1 MRYALWRSAGWTL
14 VALVGFALLFPPLYA
29 ALTTEARGAHPSLPL
44 PPAGE
49 YEVVV
54 VDWGYHTAVVV
65 EQPPGGRLGPPG
77 EERAPFLEYAW
88 GDRSFFLESD
98 YRPHVLFATVAL
110 PTASVVYLD
119 GRADPPRH
127 AGARSV
133 YRRAVDAPTLHALLT
148 ALERSVRR
156 TPAGARRQPDPDVAE
171 NARHFYLAHGRYL
184 WTRNCNGWVVERLR
198 EAGLAGS
205 PAAVVFSGQVGG
217 RLRGFE
223 RVDGRSPHRRPVAPA
238 ARARGA

>member
-1 MRYALWRSAGWTL
+1 MRFPVWRLVAWTL
-14 VALVGFALLFPPLYA
+14 VALVGFAVLFPLLYSS
-29 ALTTEARGAHPSLPL
+29 LTPEARGAKPSLPL

-49 YEVVV
+49 YEVFV
-54 VDWGYHTAVVV
+54 VDWGYHTAVLV
-65 EQPPGGRLGPPG
+65 EQPSGWRLGPPG

-119 GRADPPRH
+119 GRPDPPRL

-133 YRRAVDAPTLHALLT
+133 YRRTVDATTLHAMMT
-148 ALERSVRR
+148 TLERSAHR
-156 TPAGARRQPDPDVAE
+156 TPAGARLQPDPGVAE
-171 NARHFYLAHGRYL
+171 NARQFYISFGRYL
-184 WTRNCNGWVVERLR
+184 WTRNCNWWIVERLR

-205 PAAVVFSGQVGG
+205 SVAVVFSGQVSG
-217 RLRGFE
+217 RLQGFE
-223 RVDGRSPHRRPVAPA
+223 RVDVQSSDHSQTATAAFAP
-238 ARARGA
+238 GH